1 MPNVPRIF
9 SLGVHVNSVPSACL
23 QKLIDKADFASYIHA
38 NMICAISMLRALRLR
53 PPSLPARFS
62 LFLGLVLIGISP
74 VAPTQNS
81 YPSSITLAPQA
92 KPMTVAD
99 VIKLSKAGLSDDIV
113 IQQIRKKG
121 QHFDLSTD
129 QLIQLKDAHVSER
142 VIQVMLDP
150 TSGAVPPSAQK
161 ASAPAAA
168 VQAAQLPQQA
178 SRQDGPQD
186 SALPNEIGVYAKEK
200 GNWVE
205 ILPEVV
211 NWKTGGVMKSVATVG
226 VVKGDVNGHVN
237 GESSRNRLTTP
248 MELLIVV
255 PDGTA
260 ITEYQ
265 LLRLHQ
271 HSSGREFRT
280 VTGGVFHVS
289 GGATRDLLP
298 FDGTKVSGRTYKV
311 ALSGLSAGEYGFLP
325 PGAFRSSNEASSG
338 KIYSFKVIE

>member
-1 MPNVPRIF
+1 
-9 SLGVHVNSVPSACL
+9 
-23 QKLIDKADFASYIHA
+23 
-38 NMICAISMLRALRLR
+38 
-53 PPSLPARFS
+53 
-62 LFLGLVLIGISP
+62 
-74 VAPTQNS
+74 
-81 YPSSITLAPQA
+81 
-92 KPMTVAD
+92 MTVGD
-99 VIKLSKAGLSDDIV
+99 VIKLSKAGLSDDTI
-113 IQQIRKKG
+113 IEQIRKKG

-142 VIQVMLDP
+142 VIQVMIDP
-150 TSGAVPPSAQK
+150 SSGTVPSPAQK
-161 ASAPAAA
+161 ISTSAAP
-168 VQAAQLPQQA
+168 VQATLQTQQA

-186 SALPNEIGVYAKEK
+186 SSLPTEIGVYAREQGK
-200 GNWVE
+200 WVE
-205 ILPEVV
+205 VLPEVV
-211 NWKTGGVMKSVATVG
+211 NWKTGGAMKSVATVG

-237 GESSRNRLTTP
+237 GESSRNRLTSP
-248 MELLIVV
+248 IELLIVV

-311 ALSGLSAGEYGFLP
+311 MLPALSTGEYGFLP

-338 KIYSFKVIE
+338 KIYSFRILE